1 MDVGE
6 PRRTHIVEPAEAVP
20 GLAPSAPAPAEPTPN
35 APVEPAAA
43 P

>member
-20 GLAPSAPAPAEPTPN
+20 GVTPVAP
-35 APVEPAAA
+35 APVEPSPHVPAEPA
-43 P
+43 PAT